1 MESDIADLDA
11 VLAELEGIQTGDLLS
26 CEWFELCYLTLYTY
40 LNWNKESDLFVSE
53 VSYFSAASGKETCG
67 FRSIPLFLRCSFTM

>member
-26 CEWFELCYLTLYTY
+26 CEWFELCYLYLTLYTI
-40 LNWNKESDLFVSE
+40 NWNKESDLLVSE
-53 VSYFSAASGKETCG
+53 VSYFSAASGKRNVC
-67 FRSIPLFLRCSFTM
+67 L

>member
-26 CEWFELCYLTLYTY
+26 CEWFELCYLTLYLSTY
-40 LNWNKESDLFVSE
+40 LTLYTKLESDLFVSE
-53 VSYFSAASGKETCG
+53 VSYFSAASGKRNMC
-67 FRSIPLFLRCSFTM
+67 L